1 MKFSRLF
8 TICAIT
14 TLVTLIGAS
23 SVFAKSPAQSAL
35 NIAYQATVVKD
46 IADTTNGIAKV
57 FVNMYKIKIVNNEYK
72 GTLVKT
78 LSTGKDGYQA
88 VFKIKPGEMVDFLA
102 FKTKALAQ
110 KSKNKKHTFEV
121 PPFKNFSVAGKPMEL
136 CHTAGVL
143 TEQKLTNPDT
153 GDTFCIEGE
162 NGYMQGYMELSK

>member
-8 TICAIT
+8 TICTIT
-14 TLVTLIGAS
+14 TLVTLMGTS
-23 SVFAKSPAQSAL
+23 SVFAKSPAL

-88 VFKIKPGEMVDFLA
+88 VFTIKPGEMVDFRA

-110 KSKNKKHTFEV
+110 KSKNKKHTFQV

-143 TEQKLTNPDT
+143 TDQKLTNPGT
-153 GDTFCIEGE
+153 GETFCIEGE